1 MSLHASLQALR
12 PSVYRVIVRPPVG
25 ERTVGTAF
33 LVRPGLALTCA
44 HVVLGVTS
52 IADLA
57 RRLAGDGTDHAAID
71 RAMRAYAAECMSWIS
86 VEDDAGNPVKLSGME
101 FDWLY
106 DVATLRLDAAAPAV
120 PLSPAAR
127 PPLGTD
133 VWFCG
138 YGYTIQ
144 TENVDWPLSVVAG
157 QVMSHHSVV
166 TGGYA
171 RRPFLFVQAHAF
183 GGHSGG
189 PLIDRASGACVGMV
203 NGYMQWGADGVHR
216 TEPGTEGMI
225 LDDVYVPVGVSYAT
239 AFADIAGDCPLLRE
253 ALG

>member
-1 MSLHASLQALR
+1 MSLHASLQELR
-12 PSVYRVIVRPPVG
+12 PSVYRVVVRPPAG
-25 ERTVGTAF
+25 ERTVATAF
-33 LVRPGLALTCA
+33 MVRPGVALTCA
-44 HVVLGVTS
+44 HVVLGVTN
-52 IADLA
+52 IADLT
-57 RRLAGDGTDHAAID
+57 RRLAGDETDHAVLD
-71 RAMRAYAAECMSWIS
+71 RAMRAYAAECLSWLS
-86 VEDDAGNPVKLSGME
+86 VEDDVGNPVGVSGVE

-120 PLSPAAR
+120 PLSTATR
-127 PPLGTD
+127 TPLGAD

-157 QVMSHHSVV
+157 QVMSRHTVV
-166 TGGYA
+166 IGGYA

-189 PLIDRASGACVGMV
+189 PLIDRETGACVGMV

-216 TEPGTEGMI
+216 TEPGTTDMI
-225 LDDVYVPVGVSYAT
+225 LDDFYTPVGVSYAT
-239 AFADIAGDCPLLRE
+239 SFADITGDCPLLRE